1 MDKAPEEKKGKF
13 LEGLQSKHNTKV
25 EDADAMKVKKGIK
38 VEGLLDD
45 MNSFPEKIHIA
56 GPIGQTSVKK
66 SKPQENDLH
75 GDDGKP
81 MAGNK

>member
-1 MDKAPEEKKGKF
+1 MDTKIEEKKGKF
-13 LEGLQSKHNTKV
+13 LEGLQAKHNTKV
-25 EDADAMKVKKGIK
+25 EDADAMKPKGIK
-38 VEGLLDD
+38 VEGLLND

-56 GPIGQTSVKK
+56 GPIGETSVRK

-75 GDDGKP
+75 GKDGQP